1 MATNADSEL
10 LPGVSDRSDDIASS
24 AAVGDVIRHVRPRI
38 EDALSPGVAVET
50 TVGSSDSVVRELDT
64 EFAQLLPEVGRSVD
78 SAKQL
83 ADVRVHSRS
92 IRSRNKRT
100 GIPVSLKLGYLSQHT
115 SPPPNPRVSVERHS
129 LPLDPVSVSFRPQTL
144 LWLSRLLSCYPRSPA
159 TCILLVSRPDLF
171 SAAVRT
177 AATDRSPPLLQSFHT
192 LLSNHILSGCR
203 FVVLRSRRMLCI
215 CTLPLVYPFCYR
227 VHPGSLT
234 KVINSFSGT

>member
-1 MATNADSEL
+1 MCVYILDRFAREMSVRGSRFPQSRLPITTYL
-10 LPGVSDRSDDIASS
+10 LP
-24 AAVGDVIRHVRPRI
+24 P
-38 EDALSPGVAVET
+38 
-50 TVGSSDSVVRELDT
+50 
-64 EFAQLLPEVGRSVD
+64 
-78 SAKQL
+78 
-83 ADVRVHSRS
+83 
-92 IRSRNKRT
+92 
-100 GIPVSLKLGYLSQHT
+100 T
-115 SPPPNPRVSVERHS
+115 SRVSVERHG
-129 LPLDPVSVSFRPQTL
+129 LPLNPVSVSFRPQTL

-177 AATDRSPPLLQSFHT
+177 AETDRSPPLLHSFHT